1 MVNQISNSYNFFK
14 DSVAWLLLLV
24 IVALINNVS
33 QAIVALNVF
42 LATAGFLLFLV
53 FAIRPI
59 FTKLVQLGAENDQIS
74 QFSVFA
80 AFMLVFVSAWFTE
93 AVVLFILLF
102 ILLLK
107 FIL

>member
-1 MVNQISNSYNFFK
+1 MVNQSSNSYNFFQ
-14 DSVAWLLLLV
+14 DSVAWLLLIV

-33 QAIVALNVF
+33 QTIVVLYVF